1 MKKNYN
7 FRLERREDM
16 NWKISIVTICKNAEN
31 EIIDTLQSVLLQDY
45 SNLEYIIIDGG
56 STDETNNIIN
66 QYYGLL
72 HSKGIKTVHISEP
85 DKGIS
90 DAFNKGIS
98 ISTGDI
104 IGLINA
110 GDTLLE
116 DSLRTISENFDEQLD
131 VLYGNTVF
139 VDKKNGIKYLRKKPE
154 NVDYSKFASRGL
166 VFTHQSAFVKKK
178 MYDTVGLYDLDF
190 KIIMDTELFI
200 RFYQSGATFKYID
213 KNLVSMLAGGISSKP
228 SKKLYEE
235 HIEIGRRYGGVSRW
249 RLRIHYICD
258 MPIAWLKT
266 QVKKNKKLWNFLIG
280 KKRSLKK

>member
-72 HSKGIKTVHISEP
+72 QSKGIKTVYISEP

-116 DSLRTISENFDEQLD
+116 HSLRTISENFDEQLD

-139 VDKKNGIKYLRKKPE
+139 VDKK
-154 NVDYSKFASRGL
+154 
-166 VFTHQSAFVKKK
+166 
-178 MYDTVGLYDLDF
+178 TVLS
-190 KIIMDTELFI
+190 I
-200 RFYQSGATFKYID
+200 
-213 KNLVSMLAGGISSKP
+213 
-228 SKKLYEE
+228 
-235 HIEIGRRYGGVSRW
+235 
-249 RLRIHYICD
+249 
-258 MPIAWLKT
+258 
-266 QVKKNKKLWNFLIG
+266 
-280 KKRSLKK
+280 